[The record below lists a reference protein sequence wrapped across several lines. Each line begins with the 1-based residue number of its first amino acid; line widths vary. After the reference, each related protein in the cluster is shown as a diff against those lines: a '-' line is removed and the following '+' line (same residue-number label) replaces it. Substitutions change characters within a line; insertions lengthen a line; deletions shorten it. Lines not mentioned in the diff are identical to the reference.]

1 VNVRTPRGVRR
12 AILGF
17 VLLAQRWLALA
28 DQVDWVERR
37 CSQILQQADLM
48 LGCDR
53 DLANGV
59 AVLIRNDNCR
69 AP

>member
-1 VNVRTPRGVRR
+1 MLRESR
-12 AILGF
+12 AG
-17 VLLAQRWLALA
+17 
-28 DQVDWVERR
+28 
-37 CSQILQQADLM
+37 LM

-69 AP
+69 AH